1 MNRKTDIR
9 NTFPGYYDHIALNDK
24 RIQLDLSLRGVAA
37 KANMN
42 LHTVRR
48 VFKGRAHQ
56 KQVWPIA
63 VDLFKMSWSELHV
76 LNPPSN
82 GTHRAAR
89 AVR

>member
-9 NTFPGYYDHIALNDK
+9 NTFPGYYDHIALNNK
-24 RIQLDLSLRGVAA
+24 RVELDMSLRQVAA
-37 KANMN
+37 KLDMN

-48 VFKGRAHQ
+48 AFKGRAHQ
-56 KQVWPIA
+56 KQVYPIA
-63 VDLFKMSWSELHV
+63 VKLFKMSWSELHV
-76 LNPPSN
+76 LSPPSN